1 MNISHFCIDR
11 PIFASVI
18 SIIITLGGALTMLSL
33 PIAQY
38 PDITPPQI
46 TVTATYPGADANV
59 VANNVAAPIE
69 QQVNGADNM
78 IYMSSASSSTGNLTI
93 NAYFE
98 IGTNPELAQ
107 VDVQNRV
114 NLALPQLPQSVQAQG
129 VSVQKKSSAFMM
141 VIAIYS
147 PTERYDGTYI
157 ANYANIYVLDAL
169 KRISGA
175 NQSSIFG
182 TPDYAMRIWLRPD
195 RMAQLGIT
203 ASDVQTAVANQNQ
216 QYAVGRLGQ
225 SPTGG
230 PVEQSFAVTTTGR
243 LTEPAEFENIII
255 RAESGGA
262 AIVRLKDI
270 GRAELGQKDYSI
282 RSRFQGK
289 PATVIAV
296 YQQPGANALDVSKQ
310 VRATLA
316 EMKKSFPEG
325 IDYKIAMD
333 TTEFTR
339 ASITDVVHTF
349 FEAVVLVVIV
359 VFVFLQSLRATLIPV
374 LAVPVS
380 IVGTFMGMAALG
392 FSINMLTLFG
402 MVLAIGIVVDDAI
415 VVIENV
421 ERNMTV
427 HKLDPKTAAKKAMD
441 EVAGPV
447 VAIVLVLCAVFV
459 PVAFLGGITGQ
470 MYKQFAITIAISV
483 VISGIV
489 ALTLSP
495 ALASLLLKPGHHEKR
510 GFFRWFDN
518 QFARMTAG
526 YTRAVRL
533 VIKRFAVGLLLF
545 VGMIVLAVF
554 MMRSVPTA
562 FLPPEDQG
570 YLLGAV
576 IMPDAAS
583 LDRTGDVS
591 DRVTEY
597 FMKQPAVD
605 SITTVDGYSLLD
617 SQNKNNSSTFFVG
630 FKSFEDRYSSA
641 NIRTQNAR
649 AVIVDAYKTLSQ
661 VKQGIILPL
670 NPPAIPGLGTTG
682 GTEVW
687 IQSKGDATVAQYA
700 AVVEEYV
707 EKAKKRPEL
716 TGVTSTFNASSQ
728 QMLVNVDRDKAE
740 TLGVPVEAVYSAM
753 QTMFGSLYVSQ
764 FNRNSRLWQVI
775 LQAEP
780 TYRLKPEDLTQV
792 FVRSKTNSMVP
803 LKSVVTYK
811 YVTGPDLV
819 TRFNNYPA
827 VKVTTNA
834 APGYSSGQVITA
846 LEEIGAQMPDG
857 YSLAWSGEAFEAK
870 QSGGTSGLV
879 FVFGL
884 VMVFLILAAQYEK
897 WNLPFG
903 VLMAVPFA
911 IFGALVAIMLRGLN
925 NDVYFQIGLTMLVA
939 LAAKNAILIFEFAVL
954 NRESGESIY
963 DAAMTAAEERLR
975 PIVMTSLAFILGCVP
990 LAIATGASANSRHSI
1005 GTGVIGGML
1014 GATAIAVFFI
1024 PMFFY
1029 VLETMSDKRRG
1040 KKAPGAA
1047 GGAAGGGPD
1056 GGAPGPQAP
1065 GTPGGGATVATHEAS
1080 GSTAAAPANPGA
1092 TLAASSGAPTA
1103 PSAHREGD

>member
-1 MNISHFCIDR
+1 MNISRFCIDR

-18 SIIITLGGALTMLSL
+18 SIIIALGGTLAMLSL

-46 TVTATYPGADANV
+46 TISASYPGATGDV

-78 IYMSSASSSTGNLTI
+78 IYMNSSSSSTGNYTL
-93 NAYFE
+93 NVYFQ

-129 VSVQKKSSAFMM
+129 IQVQKKSSAFMM

-147 PTERYDGTYI
+147 PSDRYDPTYI

-182 TPDYAMRIWLRPD
+182 TPDYAMRIWLKPD
-195 RMAQLGIT
+195 RMAQLGVT
-203 ASDVQTAVANQNQ
+203 ASDVQRAVSNQNQ
-216 QYAVGRLGQ
+216 QFAVGSIGQ
-225 SPTGG
+225 SPTGT

-243 LTEPAEFENIII
+243 LADPAEFDNIII
-255 RAESGGA
+255 RAASGDA
-262 AIVRLKDI
+262 AIVRLRDI
-270 GRAELGQKDYSI
+270 GRAQLGQKDYSI
-282 RSRFQGK
+282 RSKFQGK
-289 PATVIAV
+289 PATIIAV

-325 IDYKIAMD
+325 MDYNIAMD

-339 ASITDVVHTF
+339 ASISDVIHTF
-349 FEAVVLVVIV
+349 FEALVLVVV
-359 VFVFLQSLRATLIPV
+359 VVYVFLQSFRATLIPV
-374 LAVPVS
+374 IAVPVS
-380 IVGTFMGMAALG
+380 ILGTFMGMLALG

-415 VVIENV
+415 VVVENV
-421 ERNMTV
+421 ERNMNV
-427 HKLDPKTAAKKAMD
+427 HKLSPKDAAKRAMD
-441 EVAGPV
+441 EVSGPV

-459 PVAFLGGITGQ
+459 PVAFLAGITGQ
-470 MYKQFAITIAISV
+470 LYKQFAITIAISV
-483 VISGIV
+483 VFSGLV

-495 ALASLLLKPGHHEKR
+495 ALAALLLKPGHHEKK

-518 QFARMTAG
+518 AFGRMTSG
-526 YTRAVRL
+526 YTRLVRL
-533 VIKRFAVGLLLF
+533 VIKRFVVALLLF
-545 VGMIVLAVF
+545 VGMIALAVV
-554 MMRSVPTA
+554 MMRSIPTS

-591 DRVTEY
+591 QHVTDY
-597 FMKQPAVD
+597 FMKQAAV
-605 SITTVDGYSLLD
+605 SSVTIVDGYSLLD
-617 SQNKNNSSTFFVG
+617 SQNKNNASTFFIG
-630 FKSFEDRYSSA
+630 FKSFDERYKFA
-641 NIRTQNAR
+641 NIKTQNAR
-649 AVIVDAYKTLSQ
+649 AVLINAYETLSN
-661 VKQGIILPL
+661 VKEGIILPV
-670 NPPAIPGLGTTG
+670 NPPSIPGLGTTG
-682 GTEVW
+682 GTEMW
-687 IQSKGDATVAQYA
+687 IQSKGDGTIPQLAG
-700 AVVEEYV
+700 VVNDFL

-716 TGVTSTFNASSQ
+716 SRVTSTFNASSQ
-728 QMLVNVDRDKAE
+728 QLLVNVDRDKAE
-740 TLGVPVEAVYSAM
+740 TLGVPIEEVYSSM

-764 FNRNSRLWQVI
+764 FNRSSRLWQVI

-780 TYRLKPEDLTQV
+780 SYRLRPQDLDQI
-792 FVRSKTNSMVP
+792 FVRGKTGSMVP
-803 LKSVVTYK
+803 LKAVVTTQ

-819 TRFNNYPA
+819 TRFNNFPA
-827 VKVTTNA
+827 VKITANA
-834 APGYSSGQVITA
+834 APGYSSGQVLST
-846 LEEIGAQMPDG
+846 LEAVADEVMPAG
-857 YSLAWSGEAFEAK
+857 YDVGWSGEAYEAR
-870 QSGGTSGLV
+870 QAGSTSGLV
-879 FVFGL
+879 FAFGL

-897 WNLPFG
+897 WSLPFG

-911 IFGALVAIMLRGLN
+911 LFGALLAIMLRGLD

-954 NRESGESIY
+954 NRESGESVY
-963 DAAMTAAEERLR
+963 DSALTAATERLR

-990 LAIATGASANSRHSI
+990 LAIALGASANSRHSI

-1014 GATAIAVFFI
+1014 GATVIAVFFI
-1024 PMFFY
+1024 PMFFF
-1029 VLETMSDKRRG
+1029 VLETMSEKSSGG
-1040 KKAPGAA
+1040 KKT
-1047 GGAAGGGPD
+1047 
-1056 GGAPGPQAP
+1056 PGPTASPP
-1065 GTPGGGATVATHEAS
+1065 GPG
-1080 GSTAAAPANPGA
+1080 
-1092 TLAASSGAPTA
+1092 SGAPTA
-1103 PSAHREGD
+1103 TPSARREGD

>member
-1 MNISHFCIDR
+1 MNLSHFCIDR

-18 SIIITLGGALTMLSL
+18 SIVITLGGAVAMLSL

-46 TVTATYPGADANV
+46 TISATYPGASADV

-78 IYMSSASSSTGNLTI
+78 IYMSSSSSSTGNLTV
-93 NAYFE
+93 NAYFQ

-114 NLALPQLPQSVQAQG
+114 NLALPQLPSSVQSQG
-129 VSVQKKSSAFMM
+129 IQVQKKSSAFMM

-147 PTERYDGTYI
+147 PSQRYDATYI

-169 KRISGA
+169 KRVPGA

-182 TPDYAMRIWLRPD
+182 TPDYAMRIWLKPD

-203 ASDVQTAVANQNQ
+203 AGDVQKAVANQNQ
-216 QYAVGRLGQ
+216 QFAVGRIGQ
-225 SPTGG
+225 SPTGT

-243 LTEPAEFENIII
+243 LTDPAEFENIII
-255 RAESGGA
+255 RAASGGA

-270 GRAELGQKDYSI
+270 GRASLGQKDYSI
-282 RSRFQGK
+282 RSRYQGK

-310 VRATLA
+310 VRETLA
-316 EMKKSFPEG
+316 SMKKSFPEG
-325 IDYKIAMD
+325 LEYSIAMD

-339 ASITDVVHTF
+339 ASISDVVHTF
-349 FEAVVLVVIV
+349 FEALVLVVIV
-359 VFVFLQSLRATLIPV
+359 VFAFLQSLRATLIPV

-421 ERNMTV
+421 ERNMNV
-427 HKLDPKTAAKKAMD
+427 HKLSPKDAAKRAMD
-441 EVAGPV
+441 EVSGPV
-447 VAIVLVLCAVFV
+447 IAIVLVLCAVFV
-459 PVAFLGGITGQ
+459 PVAFLSGITGQ
-470 MYKQFAITIAISV
+470 LYKQFAITIAISV
-483 VISGIV
+483 VLSGLV

-495 ALASLLLKPGHHEKR
+495 ALAALLLKPGHAEKR
-510 GFFRWFDN
+510 GFFRWFDRN
-518 QFARMTAG
+518 FQRMTDG
-526 YTRAVRL
+526 YTRAVKL
-533 VIKRFAVGLLLF
+533 VIKRFIIALLLF
-545 VGMIVLAVF
+545 AGMIVLAVL
-554 MMRSVPTA
+554 MMRAVPTA

-570 YLLGAV
+570 YLLGAI

-583 LDRTGDVS
+583 LDRTGEVS
-591 DRVTEY
+591 QQVTDY
-597 FMKQPAVD
+597 FMKQDAV
-605 SITTVDGYSLLD
+605 SSVTIVDGFSLLD
-617 SQNKNNSSTFFVG
+617 SQNKNNASAFFIG
-630 FKSFEDRYSSA
+630 FKSFDERYTSA

-649 AVIVDAYKTLSQ
+649 AVLIGAYEHLST
-661 VKQGIILPL
+661 VKEGIILPV
-670 NPPAIPGLGTTG
+670 NPPSIPGLGTTG
-682 GTEVW
+682 GTEMW
-687 IQSKGDATVAQYA
+687 IQSKGDATISQLAE
-700 AVVEEYV
+700 VVQNFV
-707 EKAKKRPEL
+707 EKAKARPEL
-716 TGVTSTFNASSQ
+716 ARVTSTFDASAQ
-728 QMLVNVDRDKAE
+728 QLLVTVDRDKSE
-740 TLGVPVEAVYSAM
+740 TLGVPIEEVYSAM

-764 FNRNSRLWQVI
+764 FNRSSRLWQVI

-780 TYRLKPEDLTQV
+780 SYRLAPRDLDQL
-792 FVRSKTNSMVP
+792 FVRSKTGSMVP
-803 LKSVVTYK
+803 LKAVVTSRF
-811 YVTGPDLV
+811 VTGPDLV
-819 TRFNNYPA
+819 TRFNNFPA
-827 VKVTTNA
+827 VKITANG
-834 APGYSSGQVITA
+834 APGYSSGQVLAA
-846 LEEIGAQMPDG
+846 LQEVDAQVLPDG
-857 YSLAWSGEAFEAK
+857 YGVGWSGEAYEAL

-897 WNLPFG
+897 WSLPFG

-911 IFGALVAIMLRGLN
+911 LFGALLAIMLRGLE

-954 NRESGESIY
+954 NRESGQSVY
-963 DAAMTAAEERLR
+963 DSAVTAATERLR

-990 LAIATGASANSRHSI
+990 LAIAVGASANSRHSI

-1014 GATAIAVFFI
+1014 GATVIAVFFI

-1029 VLETMSDKRRG
+1029 VLESLSERG
-1040 KKAPGAA
+1040 SKKTPGA
-1047 GGAAGGGPD
+1047 D
-1056 GGAPGPQAP
+1056 
-1065 GTPGGGATVATHEAS
+1065 GTPTEGATVP
-1080 GSTAAAPANPGA
+1080 GSDAPAGQGSAAAH
-1092 TLAASSGAPTA
+1092 
-1103 PSAHREGD
+1103 PSAPRGGD